1 MRLDGRV
8 QAVTRGVA
16 GAGLGWR
23 SVTPADS
30 GTRAKPGP
38 AGCSARWAALD
49 LDLCLLLEVANLGD
63 AASAGPL
70 RPRNL
75 RAGLCSKSALQG
87 QQTADLFGA
96 TLQHAGSTPGQFR
109 FGDRFFQR
117 GKERGDARRPDVAG
131 IRPK

>member
-1 MRLDGRV
+1 MGTTPGSL
-8 QAVTRGVA
+8 QAVTVA
-16 GAGLGWR
+16 SPEPALGWR
-23 SVTPADS
+23 SVTSDE

-38 AGCSARWAALD
+38 AGCSAGWAALD
-49 LDLCLLLEVANLGD
+49 LNVGLLLEVAHLGY

-75 RAGLCSKSALQG
+75 RAGLCSKYAFQG

-117 GKERGDARRPDVAG
+117 GKERGDARRPGVAG